1 MIYINNLFYTIVS
14 QVGRRRRVLP
24 FLDTTRD
31 GNLPLKWQGG
41 CENGS
46 LSLLEVHVFGKCPKT
61 YTLVLLLM
69 YSTLVWSLTLTR
81 AQDDPAE
88 ILTPSLYSDVPGEV
102 LFGQSLVLIWPWLH
116 INSDK
121 HHFLCSHFIGLFLIS
136 IFPGCFL
143 WGCPRR
149 SLGTW
154 TSSWRRRGATKRSS
168 KATGLATSMK
178 PTPCPSWCE
187 KILSWF
193 VFVLY
198 DASTTGCIWK
208 SQVESCFEWKH
219 VWLCLPS
226 RTFKT
231 YSVFHFAYICWEY
244 FREVCR

>member
-1 MIYINNLFYTIVS
+1 MGGREGKPRHQQPPPMQILVYKGHWCKIVFRQLWFGAWRLSELGTI
-14 QVGRRRRVLP
+14 QRRYWHLP
-24 FLDTTRD
+24 
-31 GNLPLKWQGG
+31 
-41 CENGS
+41 
-46 LSLLEVHVFGKCPKT
+46 
-61 YTLVLLLM
+61 
-69 YSTLVWSLTLTR
+69 
-81 AQDDPAE
+81 
-88 ILTPSLYSDVPGEV
+88 LYSDVQGEV
-102 LFGQSLVLIWPWLH
+102 LFGQFLVLIWPWLH

-226 RTFKT
+226 RAFKT
-231 YSVFHFAYICWEY
+231 YSVFSLCLYLLRVLYQIHTIS
-244 FREVCR
+244 